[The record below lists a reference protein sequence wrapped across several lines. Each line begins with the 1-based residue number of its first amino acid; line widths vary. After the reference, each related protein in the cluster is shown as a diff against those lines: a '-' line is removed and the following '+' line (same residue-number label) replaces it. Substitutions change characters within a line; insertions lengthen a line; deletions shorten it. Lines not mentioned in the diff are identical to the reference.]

1 MRKYTIKYNESSKY
15 HYDLVIV
22 DDNNNETIVELTS
35 KTTDGYLRLPENELG
50 QKMIALKKLGTTD
63 YELQKYEGRHTSGT
77 HTSTSKDDFLKALA
91 LCLNEDERKTFN
103 DLLEKAKSR
112 LVIFKKKEALKKQI
126 ADAQAALDAI
136 NK

>member
-1 MRKYTIKYNESSKY
+1 MRKYTIKYNESSKN

-35 KTTDGYLRLPENELG
+35 KTTDGYLRLPENDLG
-50 QKMIALKKLGTTD
+50 QKMIALKKLSTTD
-63 YELQKYEGRHTSGT
+63 YELQKHESRRASSS

-112 LVIFKKKEALKKQI
+112 FAIFKQKETLKKQI
-126 ADAQAALDAI
+126 AEAQAALDAMTE
-136 NK
+136 